1 MSEQTRQATLKMIPI
16 ASIEVLNPRERNQRI
31 FDDIVGNIKQI
42 GLKKPI
48 TVTSRPNADGEMRY
62 LLVCG
67 EGRMKAFK
75 SLGETEIPAM
85 VIDVDDDDAF
95 IMSLAENIA
104 RRQCRTLELLA
115 GVQRLRDQGYDKK
128 AIAEKTG
135 LSVEYIHGILQLL
148 EHGEDRLLI
157 AVESGKIPLNVALD
171 IFGAGND
178 DKVIQLALQEAYES
192 GHLRGKQL
200 INARRLIAKRQTLG
214 KSMRKRIK
222 VKSTAEVTSASLIR
236 SYQREVERQK
246 LIVKKS
252 DFTQQRL
259 MFVIGALRSLLSNEN
274 FTTLLRAEKLDTLP
288 TFLAERVWPTGHI
301 A

>member
-1 MSEQTRQATLKMIPI
+1 MK
-16 ASIEVLNPRERNQRI
+16 
-31 FDDIVGNIKQI
+31 
-42 GLKKPI
+42 
-48 TVTSRPNADGEMRY
+48 Y

-67 EGRMKAFK
+67 EGRMKAFR
-75 SLGETEIPAM
+75 SLGATEIPAM

-104 RRQCRTLELLA
+104 RRQCRTIELLA

-157 AVESGKIPLNVALD
+157 AVETGKIPLNVALD
-171 IFGAGND
+171 IFGAGTD
-178 DKVIQLALQEAYES
+178 DKAIQVALQEAYES

-200 INARRLIAKRQTLG
+200 LNARRLIAKRQTLG
-214 KSMRKRIK
+214 KSVRKRIK
-222 VKSTAEVTSASLIR
+222 TKSTSEVTSSSLIR

-259 MFVIGALRSLLSNEN
+259 MFVIGALRSLLGSEN
-274 FTTLLRAEKLDTLP
+274 FTNLLRAEGLDTLP
-288 TFLAERVWPTGHI
+288 TFLAERVWPTGH
-301 A
+301 AA

>member
-1 MSEQTRQATLKMIPI
+1 MSKHARQAQLKMIPI
-16 ASIEVLNPRERNQRI
+16 AAIEVLNPRERNQRI

-85 VIDVDDDDAF
+85 IIDVDDDDAF

-128 AIAEKTG
+128 AIAAKTG
-135 LSVEYIHGILQLL
+135 LSTDYVNCILQLL
-148 EHGEDRLLI
+148 EQGEDRLLI
-157 AVESGKIPLNVALD
+157 AVESGKIPLNTAME
-171 IFGAGND
+171 ICGAGTD
-178 DKVIQLALQEAYES
+178 DKTIQIALQEAYES
-192 GHLRGKQL
+192 GQLRGRQL
-200 INARRLIAKRQTLG
+200 INARRLIAKRSALG
-214 KSMRKRIK
+214 KSMGR
-222 VKSTAEVTSASLIR
+222 VKSTSEVTSASLIR

-246 LIVKKS
+246 FIVKKS
-252 DFTQQRL
+252 DFAQQRL

-288 TFLAERVWPTGHI
+288 TFLAERVWPTGH
-301 A
+301 AA

>member
-1 MSEQTRQATLKMIPI
+1 MSKHARQAQLKMIPI
-16 ASIEVLNPRERNQRI
+16 AAIEVLNPRERNQRI

-48 TVTSRPNADGEMRY
+48 TVTSRPNADGEIRY

-178 DKVIQLALQEAYES
+178 DKVIQVALQEAYES

-214 KSMRKRIK
+214 KSVRKRIK
-222 VKSTAEVTSASLIR
+222 IKSTAEVTSASLIR
-236 SYQREVERQK
+236 S
-246 LIVKKS
+246 
-252 DFTQQRL
+252 
-259 MFVIGALRSLLSNEN
+259 
-274 FTTLLRAEKLDTLP
+274 
-288 TFLAERVWPTGHI
+288 
-301 A
+301 

>member
-274 FTTLLRAEKLDTLP
+274 FTTVLRAEKLDTLP

>member
-274 FTTLLRAEKLDTLP
+274 FTNLLRAEKLDTLP